1 MKCLHMKFKLFSE
14 NQISKF
20 SFHNGNPKKNI
31 FFFWKKKVFR
41 IKLFFKKL
49 NNKKKFW
56 PIFSKKN
63 LFEKVSLS
71 HKAFSVNE

>member
-41 IKLFFKKL
+41 IELFFKKL
-49 NNKKKFW
+49 NNKKNVGPYFQ
-56 PIFSKKN
+56 KKTY
-63 LFEKVSLS
+63 LK
-71 HKAFSVNE
+71 K

>member
-1 MKCLHMKFKLFSE
+1 MKFKLFSE

-20 SFHNGNPKKNI
+20 HFHNGIPKKNI
-31 FFFWKKKVFR
+31 FFWKKNVFR
-41 IKLFFKKL
+41 IELFFKKL
-49 NNKKKFW
+49 NNKKKIW

>member
-1 MKCLHMKFKLFSE
+1 ME
-14 NQISKF
+14 IR
-20 SFHNGNPKKNI
+20 KKI
-31 FFFWKKKVFR
+31 FFFWKKNVFR
-41 IKLFFKKL
+41 IELFFKKL

>member
-1 MKCLHMKFKLFSE
+1 MKFKLFSE

-31 FFFWKKKVFR
+31 FFWKKNVFR
-41 IKLFFKKL
+41 IELFFEKL
-49 NNKKKFW
+49 NNKKKFG
-56 PIFSKKN
+56 PYLQKKN